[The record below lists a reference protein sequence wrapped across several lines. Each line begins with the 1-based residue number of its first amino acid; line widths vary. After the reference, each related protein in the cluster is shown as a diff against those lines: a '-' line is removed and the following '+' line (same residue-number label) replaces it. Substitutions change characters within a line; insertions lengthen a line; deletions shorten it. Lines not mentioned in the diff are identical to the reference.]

1 MDFFQAV
8 RKRRSIYTLSGQS
21 TLEEKEILDFLD
33 LALANS
39 PSAFNCQT
47 ARLLAALGESH
58 KKIWDIARKAL
69 KEIIPSEK
77 FPPTEA
83 KIKSFA
89 KGFGTI
95 LFFEETKTISEMQT
109 RFPAYREN
117 FPLWS
122 QQANGMLQY
131 IVWTGFAALGMA
143 ANLQHYNPLI
153 DGEIAK
159 TFKIPP
165 SWKLVAQMP
174 FGISPEQAP
183 AKEIIPP
190 AQRLKVYR

>member
-8 RKRRSIYTLSGQS
+8 RKRRSIYTLTAKS
-21 TLEEKEILDFLD
+21 TLEEKEITDFLE

-39 PSAFNCQT
+39 PSAFNSQS
-47 ARLLAALGESH
+47 ARLLAAFGESH
-58 KKIWDIARKAL
+58 KKIWDIAKKAL

-89 KGFGTI
+89 DAFGTV
-95 LFFEETKTISEMQT
+95 LFFEETKTVAELQSK
-109 RFPAYREN
+109 FPAYKDN